1 MLLLITS
8 ALNIKRTVNLFA
20 ELFTVGTFNFMPA
33 VGRVVLHATFYN
45 GNFQGATEL
54 DAQSIGGYTA
64 SGSSGCS
71 YRVNLEHFR
80 NILNLLSDDEPISI
94 QGTDLELKVTGGGYN
109 FYTEVYDRSVA
120 QLEMPIPSEYTSKVR
135 IGREIF
141 NAVYEHFDAIQLHNV
156 GNVMIA
162 VSREEVSFEALGHT
176 YTLSCENECVVEDF
190 TSEDI
195 GRFNWESLKIV
206 MLAAFHRTDWVWIYP
221 SFPDGPSPM
230 IICQVPDIGDIRY
243 YFDDEDDNW

>member
-64 SGSSGCS
+64 SGSS
-71 YRVNLEHFR
+71 
-80 NILNLLSDDEPISI
+80 
-94 QGTDLELKVTGGGYN
+94 YN

-141 NAVYEHFDAIQLHNV
+141 NAVYEHFDAIQLHNVLCCNTV